1 MENHLKIFLFY
12 DIAYKTPYG
21 AEPLP
26 IIFGKI
32 DRYITKYDGNKY
44 LWLFHFNEKYK

>member
-1 MENHLKIFLFY
+1 MENHLKIFLIY
-12 DIAYKTPYG
+12 DIACKTPYG

-32 DRYITKYDGNKY
+32 DRYIRKYDGNKY
-44 LWLFHFNEKYK
+44 L